1 LTIFFDRGALLRQ
14 QAIQRARQWGKSAA
28 KAAGITPERLR
39 AAARFSKRL
48 SKVTASPRSA
58 LPTLFHLMKRRLWE
72 TQEIRLYRIPAS
84 RIDRQYQQDAIRCN
98 CVMDLLCYQPAER
111 WQPSKRA
118 FLSMVMSRFEEGL
131 RVYTHAQ
138 EGRLV
143 HYGWLTLSAA
153 KSFLPEVQATYEYPQ
168 GSAVLW
174 DFYTDPA
181 HRGKG
186 LYSRSLRQ
194 MLRDAAAAE
203 GTEFAYIA
211 VLADNTASR
220 KVIEKAGF
228 EHQASIMLRRRL
240 HRVSH
245 TRHSTGG

>member
-1 LTIFFDRGALLRQ
+1 
-14 QAIQRARQWGKSAA
+14 
-28 KAAGITPERLR
+28 
-39 AAARFSKRL
+39 
-48 SKVTASPRSA
+48 
-58 LPTLFHLMKRRLWE
+58 
-72 TQEIRLYRIPAS
+72 
-84 RIDRQYQQDAIRCN
+84 
-98 CVMDLLCYQPAER
+98 MDLLCYQPAER

-118 FLSMVMSRFEEGL
+118 FLSMAMSRFEEGL
-131 RVYTHAQ
+131 RVYTHAH
-138 EGRLV
+138 EGRLI

-153 KSFLPEVQATYEYPQ
+153 KSLLPEVQATYEYPQ

-194 MLRDAAAAE
+194 MLRDATASE
-203 GTEFAYIA
+203 GTEFVYIA

-228 EHQASIMLRRRL
+228 EHHASIVLWRRL
-240 HRVSH
+240 QRVSH
-245 TRHSTGG
+245 TRHWVGG